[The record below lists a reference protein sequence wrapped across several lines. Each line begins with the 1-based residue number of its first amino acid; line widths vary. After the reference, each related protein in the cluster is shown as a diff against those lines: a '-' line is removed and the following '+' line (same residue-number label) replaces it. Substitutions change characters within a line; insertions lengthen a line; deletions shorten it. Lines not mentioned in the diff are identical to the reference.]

1 MSLLLKKKSKKEK
14 VDPMKLA
21 GLLLLDYWGN
31 KTIGDVRTVREMIR
45 KLKLS
50 AKQLTELRY
59 DLPYQNAGDTGDR
72 IQGAN
77 QMLKRLAAQGGM

>member
-21 GLLLLDYWGN
+21 WLILVDYYGN
-31 KTIGDVRTVREMIR
+31 KTIGTVQAAREMIR

-50 AKQLTELRY
+50 PKQLTELRY
-59 DLPYQNAGDTGDR
+59 DLPDGGSGTTGSR
-72 IQGAN
+72 VVGSN
-77 QMLKRLAAQGGM
+77 RMLKRLAAQGGM